1 MAHLEPVS
9 GAPSE
14 VTPVSGAAPSADQVI
29 EAAPTSPAEAGR
41 HGQHETAPTSPAP
54 GPFPAPAVSPIVGPS
69 PVAPAGAPPNAGSFS
84 AAPTA
89 GAPFTNP
96 QPDQV
101 VWSEPAAY
109 RRLNNAALA
118 AMIVSL
124 ASFVTCP
131 LIGLVGV
138 YLGMRAKR
146 EIRANGEDG
155 DGMATAGVVVGWVST
170 GVAVLG
176 ILTYAFIVAFVLGA
190 AVAENR

>member
-1 MAHLEPVS
+1 VAHLEPVS
-9 GAPSE
+9 GAPSD

-29 EAAPTSPAEAGR
+29 EAAPTSPADAGR

-54 GPFPAPAVSPIVGPS
+54 ALFPAPAVPPTVVPP
-69 PVAPAGAPPNAGSFS
+69 PVVSTGAPPNAGPFS

-89 GAPFTNP
+89 GAPFNNP
-96 QPDQV
+96 QADQV
-101 VWSEPAAY
+101 VWSQPAAH

-170 GVAVLG
+170 GLAVLI

-190 AVAENR
+190 AVADNR

>member
-14 VTPVSGAAPSADQVI
+14 VTPVSGAAPSAAQVI
-29 EAAPTSPAEAGR
+29 EGAPTSPAEAGR

-54 GPFPAPAVSPIVGPS
+54 GPFPAPAVPPTVGPS
-69 PVAPAGAPPNAGSFS
+69 PMASAGGPPNAGPFA

-89 GAPFTNP
+89 GAPFNNP
-96 QPDQV
+96 QPDPV
-101 VWSEPAAY
+101 VWSEPGAH

-138 YLGMRAKR
+138 YLGLRAKR

-170 GVAVLG
+170 GVAVLV
-176 ILTYAFIVAFVLGA
+176 ILTWAFIVAFALGA